1 MLGECPQRREALV
14 FCHEFQEQKFDK
26 SIVLK
31 LKELIIDRDKDGRI
45 LKPAVARQ
53 T

>member
-1 MLGECPQRREALV
+1 MLGECPQRREVLV

-31 LKELIIDRDKDGRI
+31 LKELIIVNI
-45 LKPAVARQ
+45 LYVFINRRNK

>member
-1 MLGECPQRREALV
+1 MLGECPQRRETLV
-14 FCHEFQEQKFDK
+14 FCYGFQEQKLDK

-31 LKELIIDRDKDGRI
+31 LKELIIDRDKNGRI
-45 LKPAVARQ
+45 LKSDVVRQ